1 MIKKRKKR
9 KKPINKPQFNIPNIA
24 IIGLSIIISIALFS
38 AVDKLFYSDGKKKFK
53 KNLDLS
59 ELLITSSYEN
69 ETGNKI
75 NIQLLNGCGEKYLA
89 EKYTTFFIKN
99 GHDVLEKAN
108 APHFEYPKT
117 KIISRIIKLD
127 PAHNIADLLGI
138 PVEEI
143 ETDIDNNQTCDITL
157 ILGKDYTKL
166 KSFDKV
172 LESNQ
177 IINPQL
183 NKN

>member
-9 KKPINKPQFNIPNIA
+9 KKPISKPQFNIPNFA
-24 IIGLSIIISIALFS
+24 IIGLSIIISVALFS
-38 AVDKLFYSDGKKKFK
+38 AVDKLFYSDGKKEFN
-53 KNLDLS
+53 KNLKLS
-59 ELLITSSYEN
+59 ELLMTSSYEE

-75 NIQLLNGCGEKYLA
+75 KIQLLNGCGERYLA
-89 EKYTTFFIKN
+89 EKYATFFLKN

-108 APHFEYPKT
+108 APHHKYPKT
-117 KIISRIIKLD
+117 KIISRIIEID
-127 PAHNIADLLGI
+127 PAHNIANLLGI
-138 PVEEI
+138 PIEEI

-157 ILGKDYTKL
+157 ILGKDFTKL

-177 IINPQL
+177 LINPQ
-183 NKN
+183 KK